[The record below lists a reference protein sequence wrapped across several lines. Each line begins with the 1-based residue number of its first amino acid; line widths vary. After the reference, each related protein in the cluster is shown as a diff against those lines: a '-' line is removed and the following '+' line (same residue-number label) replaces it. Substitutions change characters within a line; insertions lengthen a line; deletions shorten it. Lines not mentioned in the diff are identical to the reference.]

1 MSDFL
6 PSLLL
11 AGSGILTWVLPT
23 GSPSSCSALVALLI
37 LMVMVSGVLLW
48 LYLKSRCTGAGQAAG
63 GSPHLSSRPLSLYI
77 NPLMQHRLG
86 VQWLPNQQLY
96 VLTFICSLQPLNVP
110 GSEVPLQCPS
120 RLQEPSTI
128 QLKDNSTRMLI
139 QRQLSS
145 SEKMLSCDAGTIPS
159 AEAALSAHIVGS
171 SAKLIPLFL
180 LHLIF
185 QSKCFFP

>member
-37 LMVMVSGVLLW
+37 LMVMMSGVLLW

-96 VLTFICSLQPLNVP
+96 VLTFICS
-110 GSEVPLQCPS
+110 
-120 RLQEPSTI
+120 
-128 QLKDNSTRMLI
+128 
-139 QRQLSS
+139 
-145 SEKMLSCDAGTIPS
+145 
-159 AEAALSAHIVGS
+159 AALKCPRERGASAMPFQTAGAIYHPAEGQFHKD
-171 SAKLIPLFL
+171 ADTETTELIREDAL
-180 LHLIF
+180 L
-185 QSKCFFP
+185 